1 MINAIRKKIGV
12 RILAGVIAILII
24 FASIIGWIGYREF
37 TDLLLEQ
44 YADGAFR
51 TADSAALTVNPDHID
66 RFVESGGKSSEYLAS
81 YFSMDQLCNSQ
92 DVTFIYVIRPDL
104 TDYGHITFIISTI
117 NKNSPYGV
125 YEFGFYRKTT
135 NDEYREK
142 YRALYEGTSERELVI
157 RDKGYIQT
165 DPHITAMIPLKGAD
179 HKTKAILCVQRQ
191 MDTLVTFRQQFIR
204 KIVLALLVAAA
215 VVILAQGGYLYR
227 LVIQPLVKIK
237 DEAER
242 FADENVIAPVK
253 LTETIRNQ
261 DEIGVLADSIDRM
274 EEQIQDYVANLTRVT
289 AEKERIGAELDVA
302 SKIQAGALPSLFP
315 PFPDR
320 GEFDL
325 YAAML
330 PAREVGGD
338 FYDFFMVDDDHLCLV
353 IADVSGKSIP
363 GALFMMVSKI
373 LISMAVQNG
382 NQPGAALTRVNKQL
396 CRNNRAEMFVTV
408 WLGILELSTGM
419 LRAAN
424 AGHEYPAICRRDG
437 HYELFKDSHGLVL
450 GGMEDMCYKDYEI
463 QLEHGDRL
471 FVYTDGVTEA
481 TDSDNELFG
490 KDRMLDSLNHSRTAT
505 AAETLEIVRKD
516 INGFVKDAPQF
527 DDITMLCLL
536 YK

>member
-1 MINAIRKKIGV
+1 MINRFRQSIGIKILTGV
-12 RILAGVIAILII
+12 IMILAI
-24 FASIIGWIGYREF
+24 FAAIVGYTGYKEF

-51 TADSAALTVNPDHID
+51 TADSAALTLNPDHID
-66 RFVESGGKSSEYLAS
+66 RFIESEGKSSEYQAS
-81 YFSMDQLCNSQ
+81 WYSMDQLCNSQ
-92 DVTFIYVIRPDL
+92 DVTFIYVIQPDL
-104 TDYGHITFIISTI
+104 TDYGHITFIFSTI
-117 NKNSPYGV
+117 NRNSPYSV
-125 YEFGFYRKTT
+125 YEFGFYRETT
-135 NDEYREK
+135 NDEYRKK

-179 HKTKAILCVQRQ
+179 RKTKAILCVQRQ
-191 MDTLVTFRQQFIR
+191 MDTLVVFRRQFIQ
-204 KIVLALLVAAA
+204 KLLLVLISVAA
-215 VVILAQGGYLYR
+215 VVIMAQGWYLYKMMI
-227 LVIQPLVKIK
+227 LPLKKIK

-242 FADENVIAPVK
+242 FADENVIASEK
-253 LTETIRNQ
+253 LADTISTQ

-274 EEQIQDYVANLTRVT
+274 EEQVQEYIENLTRVT

-302 SKIQAGALPSLFP
+302 GKIQAGVLPSLFP

-320 GEFDL
+320 SEFDL

-330 PAREVGGD
+330 PAREIGGD
-338 FYDFFMVDDDHLCLV
+338 FYDFFMVDEDHLCLV

-373 LISMAVQNG
+373 LLSTAVQNG
-382 NQPGAALTRVNKQL
+382 LQPGEALTKVNTQL
-396 CRNNRAEMFVTV
+396 CRNNRAGMFVTV
-408 WLGILELSTGM
+408 WLGILELSTGK

-424 AGHEYPAICRRDG
+424 AGHEYPAVCRKG
-437 HYELFKDSHGLVL
+437 GTYELYKDKHGLVL
-450 GGMEDMCYKDYEI
+450 GGMEDICYKDYEI

-481 TDSDNELFG
+481 TDSENRLFG
-490 KDRMLDSLNHSRTAT
+490 TDRMLEALNCCQNVT
-505 AAETLEIVRKD
+505 AAQTLELVRNS
-516 INGFVKDAPQF
+516 INNFVKEAPQF
-527 DDITMLCLL
+527 DDITMLCML